1 MHKAKFGGFFMADNK
16 INNYTLIE
24 LLHLSYL
31 IRDSLEYCHAQINVT
46 EENFERRKEMAKKM
60 LAEGNFVEKWL
71 NGHPND
77 DVKALYPQLVNY
89 FKNIYEVESFV
100 NFDTRK
106 VDPEKVTDFVE
117 ETIKNYQVVE
127 DILKAFLN
135 EYKKTSGLVDVRIER
150 CIDASFDY
158 YRVITN
164 WLFFNEVLRNDGEYK
179 KALKESNNQPSYEV
193 NYNLNILKRL
203 VGGYNFNKQRY
214 SGDKVDIKQMLE
226 DSLTAFKALDGT
238 LVKEKETKEDR
249 KLTAEE
255 IQALTKENIEKAG
268 QECVNAIR
276 LYEPIWR
283 QTYSDVVKYMQ
294 ENPLNAPET
303 NA

>member
-1 MHKAKFGGFFMADNK
+1 MADNK

-89 FKNIYEVESFV
+89 FKNVYEEESFV
-100 NFDTRK
+100 NFSTRK
-106 VDPEKVTDFVE
+106 VDPEKITDFVE

-135 EYKKTSGLVDVRIER
+135 EYKKTSGLVDARVER

-226 DSLTAFKALDGT
+226 DSLVAFKALDGT
-238 LVKEKETKEDR
+238 LVKEKEEKENR

>member
-1 MHKAKFGGFFMADNK
+1 MADNK

-71 NGHPND
+71 SGHPND

-89 FKNIYEVESFV
+89 FKNVYEEESFV
-100 NFDTRK
+100 NFSTRK
-106 VDPEKVTDFVE
+106 VDPEKITDFVE

-135 EYKKTSGLVDVRIER
+135 EYKKTAGLVDVRVER

-226 DSLTAFKALDGT
+226 DSLVAFKALDGT
-238 LVKEKETKEDR
+238 LVKEKEEKENR

-255 IQALTKENIEKAG
+255 IQTLTKENIEKAG

>member
-1 MHKAKFGGFFMADNK
+1 M
-16 INNYTLIE
+16 
-24 LLHLSYL
+24 
-31 IRDSLEYCHAQINVT
+31 V
-46 EENFERRKEMAKKM
+46 
-60 LAEGNFVEKWL
+60 KWSS
-71 NGHPND
+71 
-77 DVKALYPQLVNY
+77 KWWC
-89 FKNIYEVESFV
+89 KSFV